1 MSGGPK
7 KTARA
12 VYSVRG
18 ASCVTCALAIEKQ
31 VRKMEGVEGVRS
43 SIMLNQVFV
52 DYDESKVGAE
62 EIADAIERTGYSN
75 NLVRKS

>member
-1 MSGGPK
+1 MSDPPK
-7 KTARA
+7 PARA

-31 VRKMEGVEGVRS
+31 VAALDGVETVRS

-52 DYDESKVGAE
+52 DYDPTKLGPEKIAE
-62 EIADAIERTGYSN
+62 AIKRTGYSN
-75 NLVRKS
+75 NLVRKD